1 MGDLELRDVLEVQ
14 SAEHGD
20 RLDVGVREREGSK
33 MTSMFWLAG
42 GCYLSRKVENAGEE
56 WL

>member
-1 MGDLELRDVLEVQ
+1 MGDLELRDVSEVQ

-33 MTSMFWLAG
+33 MISMFWLAR